1 MRREKESA
9 NKGRVFLAGK
19 GFYVV
24 LFACVAIIGM
34 SAWILFYTGD
44 IGDSIETIRHVE
56 GEEPAVSSPT
66 PVKEREPVFPPAQAG
81 EGASSPQIPTR
92 QEPHTPAVTA
102 PAVSPAVETTAKP
115 PQELVREETRE
126 ETPPPPS
133 VEKALDELTFVW
145 PVSGKVEMPFSVDV
159 PVYNRTLSVWQ
170 THAGIDIA
178 SPTGTKILAV
188 TDGTVADVYE
198 DDLMGVTVAI
208 DHGNGLRSIYSNLAG
223 TPVVR
228 AGDNVTMG
236 AAIGAVGDT
245 ALGEIGEVAHV
256 HLEMTLN
263 GDVQNPE
270 DYLPTR

>member
-9 NKGRVFLAGK
+9 NKGRGFLAGK
-19 GFYVV
+19 GFYLV
-24 LFACVAIIGM
+24 LFTCVAVIGM
-34 SAWILFYTGD
+34 SAWILFYTGN
-44 IGDSIETIRHVE
+44 IGGSVETMRNIESE
-56 GEEPAVSSPT
+56 GPTVSSPP
-66 PVKEREPVFPPAQAG
+66 PVREREPVFPPVQAG
-81 EGASSPQIPTR
+81 EGAISPQIPIK
-92 QEPHTPAVTA
+92 QEPRTPTVTA
-102 PAVSPAVETTAKP
+102 PAVSSAVETETKP
-115 PQELVREETRE
+115 PQERVREEMRE

-133 VEKALDELTFVW
+133 AEKALDELTFVW
-145 PVSGKVEMPFSVDV
+145 PVSGKIEMPFSVDV

-178 SPTGTKILAV
+178 SPTGTKVLAI

-198 DDLMGVTVAI
+198 DDMMGVTVAI
-208 DHGNGLRSIYSNLAG
+208 DHGNGLRSVYSNLAG
-223 TPVVR
+223 TPVVK

-245 ALGEIGEVAHV
+245 ALGEIGEVTHV